1 MSSGPPL
8 AIEAV
13 DVRKTFDRG
22 MVKALDGLNLTVAA
36 GEYVALTGP
45 SGCGKSTFLHLLA
58 ALDRPDSG
66 TLRVDG
72 LDLATLDDPNRYRR
86 ERVGLVFQL
95 HNLLPHLSALDN
107 VEIAMLGTKKTT
119 QQQRSRAYELL
130 EAVDLAGFEH
140 RRPPE
145 LSGGERQRV
154 ALARALANHPRLLLA
169 DEPTGSLDTHAV
181 HRVLELLA
189 RLHEREQLTIVVV
202 THDPTVAAAADRL
215 IQLEDG
221 RVAEDMKTQSQPAG
235 EGYDGAVS
243 QRHTGGMGHVHQVV
257 DEPIT
262 CELGRHLQRARL
274 LEEMRSTR
282 HDTQA
287 RLAPHLGLRF
297 TVELEHQR
305 VVAPDDQQRGRL
317 DVAEPRRCEVGTTA
331 A

>member
-1 MSSGPPL
+1 MSSGSPL

-22 MVKALDGLNLTVAA
+22 LVKALDGVNLTVTA
-36 GEYVALTGP
+36 GEYVAITGP

-107 VEIAMLGTKKTT
+107 VEIAMIGTKQTT
-119 QQQRSRAYELL
+119 QQQRTRAYELL
-130 EAVDLAGFEH
+130 GAVDLTGFEH

-181 HRVLELLA
+181 HRALDLLA

-202 THDPTVAAAADRL
+202 THDSAVAAAADRL

-221 RVAEDMKTQSQPAG
+221 RVAEDSKMQSQPAG
-235 EGYDGAVS
+235 EG
-243 QRHTGGMGHVHQVV
+243 
-257 DEPIT
+257 
-262 CELGRHLQRARL
+262 
-274 LEEMRSTR
+274 
-282 HDTQA
+282 
-287 RLAPHLGLRF
+287 
-297 TVELEHQR
+297 
-305 VVAPDDQQRGRL
+305 
-317 DVAEPRRCEVGTTA
+317 
-331 A
+331 

>member
-1 MSSGPPL
+1 
-8 AIEAV
+8 
-13 DVRKTFDRG
+13 

-107 VEIAMLGTKKTT
+107 VEIAMLGTKKTR

-181 HRVLELLA
+181 QRVLELLA

-221 RVAEDMKTQSQPAG
+221 RVAPA
-235 EGYDGAVS
+235 
-243 QRHTGGMGHVHQVV
+243 
-257 DEPIT
+257 
-262 CELGRHLQRARL
+262 
-274 LEEMRSTR
+274 
-282 HDTQA
+282 
-287 RLAPHLGLRF
+287 
-297 TVELEHQR
+297 
-305 VVAPDDQQRGRL
+305 
-317 DVAEPRRCEVGTTA
+317 
-331 A
+331 